1 MELRAVLMAGGSGTR
16 LRPLTCDLPKPMVP
30 VLNRPIA
37 EHIINLLKKHGIE
50 EIVLAMHYLPGAIQQ
65 YFGNGSDWGV
75 LLHPS
80 IEEEQPLGTAGCI
93 KYSEE
98 LLDRTFLVISGDSI
112 TNFDLKAAIAFH
124 QEKKSQV
131 TLVLTS
137 VSNPVDFGVVI
148 TDDQGRVRKFIEKPT
163 PGEVF
168 SDTVNTGTYI
178 FEPGILDEIPPGQ
191 EFDISQDLLPKLLA
205 KGVPIYGYVAAGYWC
220 DVGQLDA
227 YRQVQHDV
235 LKYMPELIESPQL
248 RPGLWVGEDTFIHS
262 SCTIE
267 TPVVIGNNCRI
278 GARVNITA
286 DTVIGD
292 NVTIGSDAD
301 LKRPVIWNGAVIG
314 EGSQLRACIIGRGVR
329 IGRGAQILEG
339 AVIGSGTKV
348 GEDAQVNSNV
358 RVWPDKEI
366 EPLATLTLNLIW
378 GDVARHNLFSQRGVQ
393 GLANIDITPEF
404 AVKLGTAYGSTLKTG
419 AQVTVSRD
427 QRSVSR
433 MVARSLIAGLMS
445 VGVHVQD
452 LEATAIPVA
461 RLIIPTLSVAGGL
474 HIRIHPDRPG
484 YLLIEFF
491 DGRGINI
498 AKPQERKIE
507 SAYFK
512 EDLRRASIEEIG
524 KISHSQGVDLYNSAF
539 QQHLNLASI
548 RSSGRVVIDYA
559 YAVSGAVLPLLL
571 SKFGV
576 DAVVLNAS
584 LNQTSPN
591 GPEREALLVQLG
603 RVVAAVQATF
613 GVQVS
618 AHGEQL
624 TLVDERGEII
634 RGETMTALMV
644 HLMLKAH
651 PGSTVVVPVQASSAV
666 EALARRHGG
675 KVKRTKSNPTDLME
689 ACQKLPHVVLGGSG
703 EMGFI
708 FPELHAGFDAMFCV
722 AKLIEMLAKENVS
735 LSEIRQQLPP
745 IVQAAESIPCPWG
758 AKGGLMRHILENHQG
773 ENIDLQDGVKI
784 YSSRN
789 DNWLLILP
797 DAGEPVV
804 HIHANSDDAE
814 WVKTTMAFYRHQVQD
829 YVTEYQASI
838 AGVPW

>member
-50 EIVLAMHYLPGAIQQ
+50 EIILALHYQPAAIQQ
-65 YFGNGSDWGV
+65 YFGDGSDWGV
-75 LLHPS
+75 HLHYS

-93 KYSEE
+93 KYVSE

-112 TNFDLKAAIAFH
+112 TDFDLQSAIAFH
-124 QEKKSQV
+124 QQRRSQV
-131 TLVLTS
+131 TMILTS
-137 VSNPVDFGVVI
+137 VRNPVDFGVVI
-148 TDDQGRVRKFIEKPT
+148 ADDNGRVQKFLEKPAA
-163 PGEVF
+163 GEIF

-178 FEPGILDEIPPGQ
+178 FEPEVLAKIPADR
-191 EFDISQDLLPKLLA
+191 EFDISQDLLPRLLA
-205 KGVPIYGYVAAGYWC
+205 AGTAIYGYVSKGYWC
-220 DVGQLDA
+220 DVGQLDT
-227 YRQVQHDV
+227 YRQVQQDALHYLPD
-235 LKYMPELIESPQL
+235 LLPHRQL
-248 RPGLWVGEDTFIHS
+248 RPGLWVGSDTFIDPTA
-262 SCTIE
+262 TIE
-267 TPVVIGNNCRI
+267 TPVVIGSNCRI

-292 NVTIGSDAD
+292 NVTIGADAN
-301 LKRPVIWNGAVIG
+301 LKRPVIWNGAIIG
-314 EGSQLRACIIGRGVR
+314 EGTHLRACIIGRGGRV
-329 IGRGAQILEG
+329 GRGAQVLEG
-339 AVIGSGTKV
+339 AVIGTGSRV
-348 GEDAQVNSNV
+348 GEEAQINSNV

-378 GDVARHNLFSQRGVQ
+378 GDIARRNLFAQRGVQ

-404 AVKLGTAYGSTLKTG
+404 AVKLGAAYGSTLKTG
-419 AQVTVSRD
+419 AVVTVSRD
-427 QRSVSR
+427 QRSISR
-433 MVARSLIAGLMS
+433 MVARSLVAGLMS

-452 LEATAIPVA
+452 LEATAIPVS
-461 RLIIPTLSVAGGL
+461 RLIIPTLSVAGGM
-474 HIRIHPDRPG
+474 HIRLHPDRPG

-491 DGRGINI
+491 DERGINI
-498 AKPQERKIE
+498 TKPQERKIE
-507 SAYFK
+507 SAYFR

-524 KISHSQGVDLYNSAF
+524 KVSQIQGIDLYNNAF
-539 QQHLNLASI
+539 QQHLNLTSI

-591 GPEREALLVQLG
+591 VEARESLLKQLG
-603 RVVAAVQATF
+603 RVVAAVEATF

-624 TLVDERGEII
+624 TLVDEQGVILRGEM
-634 RGETMTALMV
+634 MTALMV
-644 HLMLKAH
+644 HLLLKAH

-666 EALARRHGG
+666 EELARRHGG

-689 ACQKLPHVVLGGSG
+689 ACQSLPHVVLGGSG
-703 EMGFI
+703 DMGFI

-722 AKLIEMLAKENVS
+722 AKLIEMLSRENVP
-735 LSEIRQQLPP
+735 LSAIRRQLPQ
-745 IVQAAESIPCPWG
+745 VVREVESIACPWG
-758 AKGGLMRHILENHQG
+758 AKGGLMRHILETHQS
-773 ENIDLQDGVKI
+773 ENIDTADGVRL

-789 DNWLLILP
+789 DDWLLILP

-804 HIHANSDDAE
+804 HIYANSSDRA
-814 WVKTTMAFYRHQVQD
+814 WVETNLQCYRQQVQD
-829 YVTEYQASI
+829 YVVNYQATV
-838 AGVPW
+838 AAP